1 MKNKFPEPASGY
13 KFPISGVWVKNTA
26 KYAYLYAY
34 YRDKKDAYINSRQKD
49 AADAAQKT
57 IFYILIF

>member
-13 KFPISGVWVKNTA
+13 KFPISGVRVKNTA

-34 YRDKKDAYINSRQKD
+34 YRDK
-49 AADAAQKT
+49 
-57 IFYILIF
+57 